1 MRKVK
6 VLLLAAGLVS
16 GTLTIAASPA
26 QAVVCQDYPGGCCEG
41 ITILGKTYDP
51 VPIDCMG

>member
-6 VLLLAAGLVS
+6 VLLVATGLVF

-26 QAVVCQDYPGGCCEG
+26 QAVVCHDYPGGCCEG

-51 VPIDCMG
+51 LPYECMG

>member
-6 VLLLAAGLVS
+6 VLLVATGLVF

-26 QAVVCQDYPGGCCEG
+26 QAVVCHDYPGGCCEG

-51 VPIDCMG
+51 VPMDCMG